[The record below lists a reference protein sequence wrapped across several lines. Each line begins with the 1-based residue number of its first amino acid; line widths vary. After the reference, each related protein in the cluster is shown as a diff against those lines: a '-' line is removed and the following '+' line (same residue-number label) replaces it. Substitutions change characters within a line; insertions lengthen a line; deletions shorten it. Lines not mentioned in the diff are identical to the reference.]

1 MRYAICD
8 RQKSVEKG
16 FNADTHRR
24 KEQEII
30 LNEKEV
36 MLSQNLTG
44 ETFEKRISEVGGRQI
59 SEKDLIIE
67 VKQGDWK

>member
-44 ETFEKRISEVGGRQI
+44 ETFEERISEVGGRQI